1 MSRKRKSP
9 VGVKIIACLLLLGS
23 LAALALPWMKLAAE
37 VGPNQTRM
45 SPGELIQN
53 FAGLDAAAVLDSVRS
68 ELTAAGVELDIGAL
82 SDLLHRV
89 LDGSFLP
96 HEMGIACRDLSVVCR
111 AAHRLDLAGTMETL
125 AYGVWGVFGLLALLG
140 FIALLCQLTDH
151 RGGIVPYFLLGV
163 LIAGALLYLRQ
174 TANDYL
180 ARESESLLAG
190 YGMSGLIQYL
200 GVNVEIVKMG
210 IGAYLC
216 PFLALLSLLL
226 MGIKKKEPE
235 PRYQASPYPARRTGT
250 QQSRPA
256 QKAALAWQ
264 EMNNELGPAAH
275 AAPRPSQSAAPRPSQ
290 SAAPRP
296 SQSTAPKQGQST
308 TARQGQST
316 APKQSQG
323 TAPAAAAASIQAGR
337 APLPGEQSWICAYCG
352 RRMEADKNFCDLCGS
367 TRPKRREALYCSA
380 CGARL
385 RPDAH
390 FCSNCGR
397 RLVTEEKTG
406 GAAGETIQ

>member
-53 FAGLDAAAVLDSVRS
+53 FAGLDAAAVLDSVQS
-68 ELTAAGVELDIGAL
+68 ELTAAGVQMDVSAL

-89 LDGSFLP
+89 LDGRFLP
-96 HEMGIACRDLSVVCR
+96 HEMGIACRDLSVICR

-140 FIALLCQLTDH
+140 LIALICQLTDH
-151 RGGIVPYFLLGV
+151 RGGIVPYFLLGALV
-163 LIAGALLYLRQ
+163 AGGLLYLRQ

-180 ARESESLLAG
+180 VRESETLLAG

-216 PFLALLSLLL
+216 PFLALFSLLL
-226 MGIKKKEPE
+226 MGIKKREPE
-235 PRYQASPYPARRTGT
+235 PRYEASPYPARRTGA

-256 QKAALAWQ
+256 QNVAAAWQ
-264 EMNNELGPAAH
+264 EMNSEARKAAGT
-275 AAPRPSQSAAPRPSQ
+275 APGTAQSTAPRPSQSTAPRPSQSAAP
-290 SAAPRP
+290 
-296 SQSTAPKQGQST
+296 
-308 TARQGQST
+308 
-316 APKQSQG
+316 KQSQG
-323 TAPAAAAASIQAGR
+323 AAPAAAAVSIQAGR
-337 APLPGEQSWICAYCG
+337 VPLPGEQSWTCAYCG
-352 RRMEADKNFCDLCGS
+352 RRMGADKNFCDLCGS

-380 CGARL
+380 CGAKL
-385 RPDAH
+385 RPDAR

-397 RLVTEEKTG
+397 SVVTEEKTG
-406 GAAGETIQ
+406 GAAGEALESAREIGT

>member
-1 MSRKRKSP
+1 M
-9 VGVKIIACLLLLGS
+9 GVKIIACLLLLGS

-53 FAGLDAAAVLDSVRS
+53 FAGLDAAAVLDSVQS
-68 ELTAAGVELDIGAL
+68 ELTAAGVQMDVSAL

-89 LDGSFLP
+89 LDGRFLP
-96 HEMGIACRDLSVVCR
+96 HEMGIACRDLSVICR

-140 FIALLCQLTDH
+140 LIALICQLTDH
-151 RGGIVPYFLLGV
+151 RGGIVPYFLLGALV
-163 LIAGALLYLRQ
+163 AGGLLYLRQ

-180 ARESESLLAG
+180 VRESETLLAG

-226 MGIKKKEPE
+226 MGIKKREPE
-235 PRYQASPYPARRTGT
+235 PRYEASPYPARRTGT

-256 QKAALAWQ
+256 QNVAAAWQ
-264 EMNNELGPAAH
+264 EMNSEARKAAGTAPGTAQSPAPRPSQN
-275 AAPRPSQSAAPRPSQ
+275 AAPRPSQSA
-290 SAAPRP
+290 
-296 SQSTAPKQGQST
+296 
-308 TARQGQST
+308 

-323 TAPAAAAASIQAGR
+323 TAPAAAAVSIQAGR
-337 APLPGEQSWICAYCG
+337 VPLPGEQSWTCAYCG
-352 RRMEADKNFCDLCGS
+352 RRMGADKNFCDLCGS

-380 CGARL
+380 CGAKL
-385 RPDAH
+385 RPDAR

-397 RLVTEEKTG
+397 SVVTEEKTG
-406 GAAGETIQ
+406 GAAGEA

>member
-1 MSRKRKSP
+1 M
-9 VGVKIIACLLLLGS
+9 GVKIIACLLLLGS

-53 FAGLDAAAVLDSVRS
+53 FAGLDAAAVLDSVQS
-68 ELTAAGVELDIGAL
+68 ELTAAGVQMDVSAL

-89 LDGSFLP
+89 LDGRFLP
-96 HEMGIACRDLSVVCR
+96 HEMGIACRDLSVICR

-140 FIALLCQLTDH
+140 LIALICQLTDH
-151 RGGIVPYFLLGV
+151 RGGIVPYFLLGA
-163 LIAGALLYLRQ
+163 LIAGGLLYLRQ

-180 ARESESLLAG
+180 VRESETLLAG

-226 MGIKKKEPE
+226 MGIKKREPE
-235 PRYQASPYPARRTGT
+235 PRYEASPYPARRTGA

-256 QKAALAWQ
+256 QNVAAAWQ
-264 EMNNELGPAAH
+264 EMNSEARKAAGTAPGTAQSPAPRPSQN
-275 AAPRPSQSAAPRPSQ
+275 AAPRPSQSA
-290 SAAPRP
+290 
-296 SQSTAPKQGQST
+296 
-308 TARQGQST
+308 

-323 TAPAAAAASIQAGR
+323 TAPAAAAVSIQAGR
-337 APLPGEQSWICAYCG
+337 VPLPGEQSWTCAYCG
-352 RRMEADKNFCDLCGS
+352 RRMGADKNFCDLCGS

-380 CGARL
+380 CGAKL
-385 RPDAH
+385 RPDAR

-397 RLVTEEKTG
+397 SVVTEEKTG
-406 GAAGETIQ
+406 GAAGEA

>member
-1 MSRKRKSP
+1 M
-9 VGVKIIACLLLLGS
+9 GVKIIACLLLLGS

-53 FAGLDAAAVLDSVRS
+53 FAGLDAAAVLDSVQS
-68 ELTAAGVELDIGAL
+68 ELTAAGVQMDVSAL

-89 LDGSFLP
+89 LDGRFLP
-96 HEMGIACRDLSVVCR
+96 HEMGIACRDLSVICR

-180 ARESESLLAG
+180 ARESESLLSS

-226 MGIKKKEPE
+226 MGIKKREPE
-235 PRYQASPYPARRTGT
+235 PRYEASPYPARRTGT

-256 QKAALAWQ
+256 QNVAAAWQ
-264 EMNNELGPAAH
+264 EMNSEARKAAGTAPGTAQSPAPRPSQN

-290 SAAPRP
+290 SAAP
-296 SQSTAPKQGQST
+296 
-308 TARQGQST
+308 
-316 APKQSQG
+316 KQSQG
-323 TAPAAAAASIQAGR
+323 AAPAAAAVSIQAGR
-337 APLPGEQSWICAYCG
+337 VPLPGEQSWTCAYCG
-352 RRMEADKNFCDLCGS
+352 RRMGADKNFCDLCGS

-380 CGARL
+380 CGAKL
-385 RPDAH
+385 RPDAR

-397 RLVTEEKTG
+397 SVVTEEKTG
-406 GAAGETIQ
+406 GAAGEA

>member
-53 FAGLDAAAVLDSVRS
+53 FAGLDAAAVLDSVQS
-68 ELTAAGVELDIGAL
+68 ELTAAGVQMDVSAL

-89 LDGSFLP
+89 LDGRFLP
-96 HEMGIACRDLSVVCR
+96 HEMGIACRDLSVICR

-140 FIALLCQLTDH
+140 LIALICQLTDH
-151 RGGIVPYFLLGV
+151 RGGIVPYFLLGALV
-163 LIAGALLYLRQ
+163 AGGLLYLRQ

-180 ARESESLLAG
+180 VRESETLLAG

-226 MGIKKKEPE
+226 MGIKKREPE
-235 PRYQASPYPARRTGT
+235 PRYEASPYPARRTGT

-256 QKAALAWQ
+256 QNVAAAWQ
-264 EMNNELGPAAH
+264 EMNSEARKAAGT
-275 AAPRPSQSAAPRPSQ
+275 APGTAQSAAPRPSQ
-290 SAAPRP
+290 SA
-296 SQSTAPKQGQST
+296 
-308 TARQGQST
+308 

-323 TAPAAAAASIQAGR
+323 TAPAAAAVSIQAGR
-337 APLPGEQSWICAYCG
+337 VPLPGEQSWTCAYCG
-352 RRMEADKNFCDLCGS
+352 RRMGADKNFCDLCGS

-380 CGARL
+380 CGAKL
-385 RPDAH
+385 RPDAR

-397 RLVTEEKTG
+397 SVVTEEKTG
-406 GAAGETIQ
+406 GAAGEA

>member
-53 FAGLDAAAVLDSVRS
+53 FAGLDAAAVLDSVQS
-68 ELTAAGVELDIGAL
+68 ELTAAGVQMDVSAL

-89 LDGSFLP
+89 LDGRFLP
-96 HEMGIACRDLSVVCR
+96 HEMGIACRDLSVICR

-140 FIALLCQLTDH
+140 LIALICQLTDH
-151 RGGIVPYFLLGV
+151 RGGIVPYFLLGALV
-163 LIAGALLYLRQ
+163 AGGLLYLRQ

-180 ARESESLLAG
+180 VRESETLLAG

-226 MGIKKKEPE
+226 MGIKKREPE
-235 PRYQASPYPARRTGT
+235 PRYEASPYPARRTGT

-256 QKAALAWQ
+256 QNVAAAWQ
-264 EMNNELGPAAH
+264 EMNSEARKAAGT
-275 AAPRPSQSAAPRPSQ
+275 ASGTAQSPAPRPSQSAAPKPSQ
-290 SAAPRP
+290 SAAPKP
-296 SQSTAPKQGQST
+296 
-308 TARQGQST
+308 
-316 APKQSQG
+316 SQG
-323 TAPAAAAASIQAGR
+323 TAPAAAAVSIQAGR
-337 APLPGEQSWICAYCG
+337 VPLPGEQSWTCAYCG
-352 RRMEADKNFCDLCGS
+352 RRMGADKNFCDLCGS

-380 CGARL
+380 CGTKL
-385 RPDAH
+385 RPDAR

-397 RLVTEEKTG
+397 SVVTEEKTG
-406 GAAGETIQ
+406 GAAGEA

>member
-1 MSRKRKSP
+1 M
-9 VGVKIIACLLLLGS
+9 GVKIIACLLLLGS

-53 FAGLDAAAVLDSVRS
+53 FAGLDAAAVLDSVQS
-68 ELTAAGVELDIGAL
+68 ELTAAGVQMDVSAL

-89 LDGSFLP
+89 LDGRFLP
-96 HEMGIACRDLSVVCR
+96 HEMGIACRDLSVICR

-140 FIALLCQLTDH
+140 LIALICQLTDH
-151 RGGIVPYFLLGV
+151 RGGIVPYFLLGALV
-163 LIAGALLYLRQ
+163 AGGLLYLRQ

-180 ARESESLLAG
+180 VRESETLLAG

-226 MGIKKKEPE
+226 MGIKKREPE
-235 PRYQASPYPARRTGT
+235 PRYEASPYPARRTGA

-256 QKAALAWQ
+256 QNVAAAWQ
-264 EMNNELGPAAH
+264 EMNSEARKAAGT
-275 AAPRPSQSAAPRPSQ
+275 APGTAQSPAPRPSQSTAPKPSQSAAPRPSQ
-290 SAAPRP
+290 SAAPKP
-296 SQSTAPKQGQST
+296 SQSA
-308 TARQGQST
+308 

-323 TAPAAAAASIQAGR
+323 TAPAAAAVSIQAGR
-337 APLPGEQSWICAYCG
+337 VPLPGEQSWTCAYCG
-352 RRMEADKNFCDLCGS
+352 RRMGADKNFCDLCGS

-380 CGARL
+380 CGTKL
-385 RPDAH
+385 RPDAR

-397 RLVTEEKTG
+397 SVVTEEKTG
-406 GAAGETIQ
+406 GAAGEA